1 MPTLIITGANRG
13 LGLEFV
19 RQYAAD
25 GWAITAINRRDSDE
39 LDALQKRHAI
49 QTIRADL
56 TDDASLRR
64 AVAEIDPASVDL
76 LINNAGTMGD
86 GSFSESGFSYQAFG
100 SFNRDEW
107 LRVFNI
113 NVCTPMSLAEL
124 LVDQLETADR
134 PVIATLSSML
144 GSNALNS
151 IGNSYAYRASKAA
164 VNSITKSMG
173 INLRDRG
180 IICVAL
186 HPGWVRTDMGGP
198 GADIDVNESV
208 SGMRDSI
215 AKLTLDD
222 TGSFIAWTGD
232 RMPY

>member
-19 RQYAAD
+19 RQFAAD
-25 GWAITAINRRDSDE
+25 RWTITTINRRSSDE
-39 LDALQKRHAI
+39 LDALQKRYPI
-49 QTIRADL
+49 QTIQADL

-64 AVAEIDPASVDL
+64 AVAEIAHPSVDL

-100 SFNRDEW
+100 TFNRDEW

-113 NVCTPMSLAEL
+113 NVCTPMVLSEL
-124 LVDQLETADR
+124 LVGKLEASDN
-134 PVIATLSSML
+134 PIIVTLSSML
-144 GSNALNS
+144 GSNALNT

-173 INLRDRG
+173 INLKERG
-180 IICVAL
+180 ITCVAL

-198 GADIDVNESV
+198 GADIDAPESV
-208 SGMRDSI
+208 RGMRGTI
-215 AKLTLDD
+215 AKLTLEDA
-222 TGSFIAWTGD
+222 GRFLAWNGKA
-232 RMPY
+232 MPY